1 MGTRSLAA
9 VLIFRAYSDW
19 RQRNAKGDAVHSMLA
34 LEEPEAHLHPQAQRA
49 LFGQIEAIPGQRII
63 STHSP
68 YIASQAAI
76 AHFRHFRK
84 VGAETQVTRID
95 TTALDRDDLRK
106 IDRMVLNTR
115 GEMLFARALVF
126 FEGETEEQSLPV
138 FARAYWGEHINTLG
152 ISMIGVSG
160 MAYLPF
166 ARLAE
171 SFAIPWFI
179 FSDGEPA
186 ALKALH
192 NVLKNLGRPENAED
206 NDNIFVIPGGRDFE
220 GHLAR
225 DDYEDLLVDMIVNEI
240 SRKKAMNEQSRQALK
255 KKWNEKPDKLD
266 AIKQELKC
274 GKSQYAQPV
283 AEAISSLED
292 ETLQFPP
299 LIRELFDRMS
309 QEPGLNRQ
317 QGSDQ

>member
-1 MGTRSLAA
+1 
-9 VLIFRAYSDW
+9 
-19 RQRNAKGDAVHSMLA
+19 MLA

-68 YIASQAAI
+68 YIASQTAI

-95 TTALDRDDLRK
+95 STALDSEDLRK

-126 FEGETEEQSLPV
+126 FEGETEEQALPV

-166 ARLAE
+166 VRLAT

-186 ALKALH
+186 ALKALR
-192 NVLKNLGRPENAED
+192 NVLKKLVKPENVED
-206 NDNIFVIPGGRDFE
+206 NDNIFVIPGGKNFE
-220 GHLAR
+220 GHLAC
-225 DDYEDLLVDMIVNEI
+225 DDYEDLLVDTIVNEI
-240 SRKKAMNEQSRQALK
+240 SIKTAMNEQSKVALK
-255 KKWNEKPDKLD
+255 DKWNEKPDKLS
-266 AIKQELKC
+266 AIQQELKN
-274 GKSQYAQPV
+274 GKSQYAKPV
-283 AEAISSLED
+283 AEAISGLKD
-292 ETLQFPP
+292 ETLRFPP
-299 LIRELFDRMS
+299 LIRQLFDRMS

-317 QGSDQ
+317 QGADQ